1 MAVIPVGEKKSKVV
15 EKDSS
20 FIINQ
25 CPNKIMDDSCKY
37 YGSSISGRQKGTT
50 NLTGISY
57 KAPIIVQEEGNIIFF
72 PTSSPRLKKCCWVSL
87 NNIDSY
93 YYDYERKTC
102 VIVFDNKEIK
112 EMVDNDRHISRV
124 LEMGR
129 QANIALFSVGTVR
142 DDALFFRLGYT
153 DEQVNADIQ
162 QNAAGDIY
170 SRFFDCDGKICN
182 KELDDRTVGL
192 RLADLQSKEHSI
204 LLSGGE
210 AKLRAIR
217 AALKGGYANVLITD
231 QFTARSL
238 LSEEE

>member
-1 MAVIPVGEKKSKVV
+1 
-15 EKDSS
+15 
-20 FIINQ
+20 
-25 CPNKIMDDSCKY
+25 
-37 YGSSISGRQKGTT
+37 
-50 NLTGISY
+50 
-57 KAPIIVQEEGNIIFF
+57 
-72 PTSSPRLKKCCWVSL
+72 
-87 NNIDSY
+87 
-93 YYDYERKTC
+93 
-102 VIVFDNKEIK
+102 
-112 EMVDNDRHISRV
+112 
-124 LEMGR
+124 MGR